1 MKYQRWVK
9 TLNNILLGRFG
20 ISVNDSFDDCLLR
33 SFFSRGETPMEI
45 AEDLKQKRGLID
57 L

>member
-1 MKYQRWVK
+1 MKYKRWIRI
-9 TLNNILLGRFG
+9 LNIILLRRFG

-33 SFFSRGETPMEI
+33 SFFSRGETPMDI